1 MTWLE
6 DIFKGGTEGIFNGL
20 KGLIQTVKA
29 DPLELLKIQQAI
41 NDAELK
47 ANVALLQAQTRINE
61 IEAGS
66 TDKFVSRWRPAV
78 GWICVIGLGYS
89 TLIQP
94 LGAWLSVNLGGIAP
108 PVIDVNVLMGLVT
121 SLLGLGAYRSFDKMQ
136 GATK

>member
-1 MTWLE
+1 MWLE
-6 DIFKGGTEGIFNGL
+6 EIFKGGTEGIFGGL
-20 KGLIQTVKA
+20 RGLIQTVKA
-29 DPLELLKIQQAI
+29 DPLEILKLQQAI
-41 NDAELK
+41 HDAELK
-47 ANVALLQAQTRINE
+47 ANVALLQAQTKIDE

-66 TDKFVSRWRPAV
+66 QDKFITRWRPAV

-94 LGAWLSVNLGGIAP
+94 LGAWFSSNLGGTAP
-108 PVIDVNVLMGLVT
+108 PVIDVSVLMGLVT